1 MKPTNNYGLSDSLIN
16 SVKKAVEEAKLHP
29 NQQKLDVHEPEKEEL
44 TSQDFKKLRSGK
56 KVKDGID
63 TKPKLKEEEQ
73 IDEAR
78 SEPVDIA
85 FETRRGKTENQQEVE
100 HAARYEKSHGVK
112 SKFADGP
119 NGRTVVYSHSDPKKV
134 KGALIKHHGGENVD
148 HIKIKEAY
156 KISREDISD
165 VEQQLASMEEAEQID
180 EASHGYKL
188 KLTKTTHPIEYEA
201 FLKSGKPV
209 KATEKHYEVHQN
221 DKKVGNILHHY
232 NDYGGHFY
240 DADLHGKKV
249 PYDRSKGG
257 EGAHNFLKSV
267 VNTKF
272 HSNLKKEEVE
282 QVGEGSEDKKDTA
295 KLVAMMMG
303 KKINKPEKP
312 KDSNVTTHT
321 GKQTYDAGSDDEP
334 ETPKRK
340 SGPQGPM
347 KRRFVP
353 KSKLRMQFK

>member
-1 MKPTNNYGLSDSLIN
+1 
-16 SVKKAVEEAKLHP
+16 
-29 NQQKLDVHEPEKEEL
+29 
-44 TSQDFKKLRSGK
+44 
-56 KVKDGID
+56 
-63 TKPKLKEEEQ
+63 
-73 IDEAR
+73 
-78 SEPVDIA
+78 
-85 FETRRGKTENQQEVE
+85 
-100 HAARYEKSHGVK
+100 
-112 SKFADGP
+112 
-119 NGRTVVYSHSDPKKV
+119 
-134 KGALIKHHGGENVD
+134 
-148 HIKIKEAY
+148 
-156 KISREDISD
+156 
-165 VEQQLASMEEAEQID
+165 MEEAEQID

-188 KLTKTTHPIEYEA
+188 KLTKTTHPKYVTDDQDE
-201 FLKSGKPV
+201 PV

>member
-134 KGALIKHHGGENVD
+134 KGALIKHHGGEDVS

-156 KISREDISD
+156 EQMDEAHRRGGNRFLNTREKDAIQKKMKPLDPNAPVEYKDKHSITRGLPHEEQLIRHIHAATGHHVYISPFTHDMHPHDSREVITKEVYNTGGKGTYGGPGGTKHTANSL
-165 VEQQLASMEEAEQID
+165 VNAVKKFHNKKLRAE
-180 EASHGYKL
+180 
-188 KLTKTTHPIEYEA
+188 EYEQMDEIK
-201 FLKSGKPV
+201 L
-209 KATEKHYEVHQN
+209 
-221 DKKVGNILHHY
+221 
-232 NDYGGHFY
+232 
-240 DADLHGKKV
+240 ADLPRRMVKGKSYGADYV
-249 PYDRSKGG
+249 DP
-257 EGAHNFLKSV
+257 EGAD
-267 VNTKF
+267 
-272 HSNLKKEEVE
+272 E
-282 QVGEGSEDKKDTA
+282 TA
-295 KLVAMMMG
+295 ADMK
-303 KKINKPEKP
+303 KPE
-312 KDSNVTTHT
+312 
-321 GKQTYDAGSDDEP
+321 
-334 ETPKRK
+334 PKRK
-340 SGPQGPM
+340 SGPQGTM
-347 KRRFVP
+347 KRRFIKD
-353 KSKLRMQFK
+353 KSKLRMQYK